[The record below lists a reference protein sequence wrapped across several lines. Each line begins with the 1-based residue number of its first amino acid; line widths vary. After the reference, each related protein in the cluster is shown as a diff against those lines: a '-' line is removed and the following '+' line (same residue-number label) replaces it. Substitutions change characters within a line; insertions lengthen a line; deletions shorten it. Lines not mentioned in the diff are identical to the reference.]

1 MPRASTYTL
10 LSLSRYAQLMGLD
23 PLHFSGAYSS
33 LRPRDVC
40 DRIWYQHDWQHPKR
54 ISREQLARRIAE
66 AEQDL
71 ADYLGYWPGPVWIV
85 DERQPYPRPRQRE
98 LTGYGYDIRWRHKRM
113 KLNWGYVIEAGQ
125 CAAELLDSG
134 TTYTT
139 IDADNDGFNETAVF
153 TIAGVSSSL
162 DTTEVH
168 AYFKEYDVGDL
179 VNTRTDPSSSGADQ
193 AWEVRPIRC
202 SLSGTTLTVYIYVWE
217 LFRPV
222 LQETLEM
229 DADEDGAPPIDA
241 DSATSYVDALDFYR
255 LYTDPE
261 TQVQFLWGSDIPCT
275 SGSSLAGAVA
285 TQTGC
290 FRIQDERRSIVVPSP
305 ATYSAADE
313 AFIEASWTQGIEPD
327 AVRFWYR
334 SGNVDPR
341 SGYSTLTDY
350 WARIIAQLA
359 TARLE
364 WPLCDCTNVK
374 LVTDRWQE
382 DRAMITDQRSF
393 SVSTT
398 DLDNPFG
405 TRTGEVEAWKALRR
419 RAIGQAVIT

>member
-10 LSLSRYAQLMGLD
+10 LSLSRYARIMGID
-23 PLHFSGAYSS
+23 PLHFAGAYSG

-40 DRIWYQHDWQHPKR
+40 DRIWYQHDWQHPNR
-54 ISREQLARRIAE
+54 ISREQLAHRIAE
-66 AEQDL
+66 AERDL

-85 DERQPYPRPRQRE
+85 DERQPYPRPHQRE
-98 LTGYGYDIRWRHKRM
+98 LTGYGYDARWRHKRM
-113 KLNWGYVIEAGQ
+113 KLKWGYVIEGGQ
-125 CAAELLDSG
+125 CAAEPLGSDV
-134 TTYTT
+134 TYTT
-139 IDADNDGFNETAVF
+139 IDADNDGFDETAVF

-162 DTTEVH
+162 DVTEVH
-168 AYFKEYDVGDL
+168 AFFKEYDAGDL
-179 VNTRTDPSSSGADQ
+179 VNTRTDPASSGADQ

-202 SLSGTTLTVYIYVWE
+202 SLSDTTLTVYIYVWE

-229 DADEDGAPPIDA
+229 DADEGGAAPIDA

-255 LYTDPE
+255 LYTNPE

-275 SGSSLAGAVA
+275 SGSSLACAVA
-285 TQTGC
+285 DQTGC
-290 FRIQDERRSIVVPSP
+290 FRIQDERSSIVVPAPS
-305 ATYSAADE
+305 TYSAADE
-313 AFIEASWTQGIEPD
+313 AFTEANWVQGVEPD
-327 AVRFWYR
+327 VVRFWYR

-374 LVTDRWQE
+374 LMTDRWQE
-382 DRAMITDQRSF
+382 DRAMINDQRSF
-393 SVSTT
+393 SVSVT

-405 TRTGEVEAWKALRR
+405 TRTGEIEAWKALRR